1 MTTLGIFSE
10 EELELVS
17 NIGYIISPSE
27 RLGEGLTVQV
37 VDGLRTWSCVTKF
50 GQIMVKGAPASF
62 SGSYT
67 LSPRFVRIAEHLA
80 NLGDPVEITID
91 GDIAC
96 ASNDMGKEFMSL
108 ATTASL
114 VEDLDGDNITSV
126 EISQVSLYHMLNWGS
141 SDPAAYVS
149 DEEMSKVPGVSVLK
163 VETDMLGVNSA
174 YDEVGCNRIST
185 FQFASVTGPVGEF
198 AVDRIMT
205 RRVAGFLRLPGN
217 IPLKVS
223 FDLDKGTVV
232 QFAGANWKI
241 MLNRMNTGA
250 GRYHED
256 LLETLRE
263 AKFDFVEGDDSRICV
278 NYEGQ
283 LIVLDLLDGRWPI
296 VRCTIELVT
305 GVERTLDLLKEIDMQ
320 NEGRVNTKYFMRGDT
335 VIACVDVRCDGF
347 SHLEQELKSLV
358 ADSDLLGNYLASLG
372 IVGDELTLR

>member
-1 MTTLGIFSE
+1 MTALGIFSE

-17 NIGYIISPSE
+17 NIGSIIAPSE
-27 RLGEGLTVQV
+27 RLGEGFTVQV
-37 VDGLRTWSCVTKF
+37 IDGLRTWSCATKF

-67 LSPRFVRIAEHLA
+67 LSPRFVRVADHLA

-91 GDIAC
+91 DDMAC
-96 ASNDMGKEFMSL
+96 ASNDMGKELMPM
-108 ATTASL
+108 ARTASL
-114 VEDLDGDNITSV
+114 VESLDGDNITSV

-149 DEEMSKVPGVSVLK
+149 EEDMSKVPCVSVFK
-163 VETDMLGVNSA
+163 VEHNMLGINSSF
-174 YDEVGCNRIST
+174 DEVGCNRMST
-185 FQFASVTGPVGEF
+185 FQFATVSGSTGEF
-198 AVDRIMT
+198 AVDRIMI
-205 RRVAGFLRLPGN
+205 RRIASFLLLPGN
-217 IPLKVS
+217 IPLTVS

-256 LLETLRE
+256 LLETLRD

-335 VIACVDVRCDGF
+335 VIACVDVRCDG
-347 SHLEQELKSLV
+347 LEHFKQELLSLV
-358 ADSDLLGNYLASLG
+358 ADSDLLGSYLASLG
-372 IVGDELTLR
+372 IVGDELSLR

>member
-1 MTTLGIFSE
+1 MTSLGIFSE

-17 NIGYIISPSE
+17 NIGFIIAPSE

-37 VDGLRTWSCVTKF
+37 IDGLRTWSCATSF

-62 SGSYT
+62 SGPYT

-91 GDIAC
+91 DDVAC
-96 ASNDMGKEFMSL
+96 ASNDMGKEIMAV
-108 ATTASL
+108 ATTQSL
-114 VEDLDGDNITSV
+114 VESLDGDNITSV
-126 EISQVSLYHMLNWGS
+126 EISQASLYHMLNWGS
-141 SDPAAYVS
+141 SDPAAYVPE
-149 DEEMSKVPGVSVLK
+149 EEMSKVPCVSVFK
-163 VETDMLGVNSA
+163 VETNMLGINSS
-174 YDEVGCNRIST
+174 YDEVGCNRMST
-185 FQFASVTGPVGEF
+185 FQFATVTGPVGEF
-198 AVDRIMT
+198 AVDRIMI
-205 RRVAGFLRLPGN
+205 RRFASFLRLPGN
-217 IPLKVS
+217 IPLTVS

-256 LLETLRE
+256 VHEALRA
-263 AKFDFVEGDDSRICV
+263 AKLDFIEGDDASVCV
-278 NYEGQ
+278 DYEGQ
-283 LIVLDLLDGRWPI
+283 VIVLDLLDGRWPI

-320 NEGRVNTKYFMRGDT
+320 NEGRVNTKYFMRGDS
-335 VIACVDVRCDGF
+335 VIACVDVRCDGL

-358 ADSDLLGNYLASLG
+358 ADSDLLGSYLASLG
-372 IVGDELTLR
+372 IVGDELSLI

>member
-1 MTTLGIFSE
+1 MKSLGIFGE

-17 NIGYIISPSE
+17 NIGYIIAPSE
-27 RLGEGLTVQV
+27 RLSEGLTVQV
-37 VDGLRTWSCVTKF
+37 IDGLRTWSCATSF

-62 SGSYT
+62 PSSHT

-91 GDIAC
+91 DDVAC
-96 ASNDMGKEFMSL
+96 ASNDMGKEFMAV
-108 ATTASL
+108 ATTQSL
-114 VEDLDGDNITSV
+114 VESLDGDNITSV

-149 DEEMSKVPGVSVLK
+149 EDEMSKVPAVSVFK
-163 VETDMLGVNSA
+163 VEPDMLGINSS
-174 YDEVGCNRIST
+174 YDEVGCNRMST
-185 FQFASVTGPVGEF
+185 FQFATVTGPTGEF
-198 AVDRIMT
+198 AVDRIMI
-205 RRVAGFLRLPGN
+205 RRFSSFLRLPGN
-217 IPLKVS
+217 IPLTVS

-256 LLETLRE
+256 VLEALRA
-263 AKFDFVEGDDSRICV
+263 AKLDFIEGDDASVCV
-278 NYEGQ
+278 DYEGQ
-283 LIVLDLLDGRWPI
+283 VIVLDLLDGRWPI

-320 NEGRVNTKYFMRGDT
+320 NEGRVGTKYFMRGDS
-335 VIACVDVRCDGF
+335 VIACVDVRCDGL

-358 ADSDLLGNYLASLG
+358 ADSDLLGSYLASLG
-372 IVGDELTLR
+372 IVGDELSLI